1 MAIQNISNTRGLG
14 SEQLEQA
21 QPSMPAQRHKAG
33 DPAASFDHAGVQ
45 EKNGRSGVSRDTGAQ
60 PAEPAKEYTSD
71 ELEDVRQA
79 INETLK
85 DIRVQLEFSQAEETE
100 DLIVKVVNP
109 ETEEIIR
116 QIPPEAMVRMA
127 KRMEEMTGLL
137 ISEWG

>member
-14 SEQLEQA
+14 GEQLEQA

-33 DPAASFDHAGVQ
+33 DPAAPFDQPGVQ
-45 EKNGRSGVSRDTGAQ
+45 GKDGRSSVSRDTGAQ
-60 PAEPAKEYTSD
+60 PAEPGKEYTSD

>member
-1 MAIQNISNTRGLG
+1 MSIQNISNTRVLG

-21 QPSMPAQRHKAG
+21 QPSKPTQRHKPG
-33 DPAASFDHAGVQ
+33 DADSRFDQQGVPG
-45 EKNGRSGVSRDTGAQ
+45 KDGRVSRSRDAVPQTTEADKG
-60 PAEPAKEYTSD
+60 YTSD